1 MVEYN
6 SIIIHY
12 GEIALKLGRRPYY
25 EKLLKKNLEKK
36 LNRKLRRLRGRLVL
50 KLEDSD
56 WRILSEKIGRVFG
69 VVWYAPAI
77 HVKKD
82 IEELEEKIIEA
93 LKQEDIRS
101 FKIYVKRSD
110 KTFPLKSI
118 ELAEKLG
125 RNISNRLNLK
135 VDLENPEKKVYIE
148 VTEDGFYLFF
158 DKIAGLGGLPTGS
171 SSKVLSLLS
180 GGIDSPV
187 ASWLMMKRGCYVDLL
202 HIHSSL
208 THDEVLETKIGK
220 IAKKLSDYS
229 LGLTLYLASFKPFFL
244 KSFELPPK
252 MILVAFRAYMLR
264 LADRIARSKGY
275 LGIVTGDSLG
285 QVASQTLENLYAVN
299 MFSQTPTYRPLIGMD
314 KQEIVDLAKK
324 IGTYDLSIQEY
335 RDCCAIIARHPETRV
350 KPQELRELWEKHN
363 LEETVEETLNNIA
376 EYEF

>member
-1 MVEYN
+1 MPEYN

-36 LNRKLRRLRGRLVL
+36 LDRKVRRLRGRLVL
-50 KLEDSD
+50 KLEDND
-56 WRILSEKIGRVFG
+56 WKILSEKIRKIFG
-69 VVWYAPAI
+69 VVWYAPAVHI
-77 HVKKD
+77 KKD
-82 IEELEEKIIEA
+82 VQELEGKIIEA
-93 LKQEDIRS
+93 LKQENIRS
-101 FKIYVKRSD
+101 FKLSVKRSD

-125 RNISNRLNLK
+125 RNISNKLNLK
-135 VDLENPEKKVYIE
+135 VDLEKPEKTVYIE

-171 SSKVLSLLS
+171 SGKVLSLLS

-187 ASWLMMKRGCYVDLL
+187 ASWLMMKRGCNVDLL
-202 HIHSSL
+202 HIHPSL

-220 IAKKLSDYS
+220 IAKTLSDYS

-264 LADRIARSKGY
+264 LADRIARNKGH
-275 LGIVTGDSLG
+275 LGIVTGDSLS
-285 QVASQTLENLYAVN
+285 QVASQTLENLHAVN
-299 MFSQTPTYRPLIGMD
+299 MFSQTPIYRPLIGMD
-314 KQEIVDLAKK
+314 KQEIINLAKK
-324 IGTYDLSIQEY
+324 VGTYDLSIQEY
-335 RDCCAIIARHPETRV
+335 RDCCAIIARHPETRTEPV
-350 KPQELRELWEKHN
+350 ELEKLWEKHN
-363 LEETVEETLNNIA
+363 LEEAVEQALNDTA
-376 EYEF
+376 EYKF

>member
-1 MVEYN
+1 MEYN

-56 WRILSEKIGRVFG
+56 WRILSEKIGRAFG

>member
-56 WRILSEKIGRVFG
+56 WRILSEKIGRAFG